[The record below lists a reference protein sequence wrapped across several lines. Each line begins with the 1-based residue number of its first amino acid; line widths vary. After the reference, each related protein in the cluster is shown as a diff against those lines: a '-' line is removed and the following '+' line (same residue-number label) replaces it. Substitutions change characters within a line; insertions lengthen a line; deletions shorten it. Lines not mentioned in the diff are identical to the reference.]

1 MTLGDQ
7 LLKRALTDGETGLG
21 NGMSL
26 RLELERAIPRAERY
40 GFPLGLVR
48 VRCAAPRAEAATAL
62 FRHLAAGLRRSD
74 FLARTGEREVTL
86 LLTHDDAEEAP
97 QVIDRLTR
105 LCDEF
110 RALPQGAA
118 VGTEIRSELE
128 TENLGSLLERI

>member
-48 VRCAAPRAEAATAL
+48 VRCDAPRPEAATAL
-62 FRHLAAGLRRSD
+62 FRHLATGLRRSD

-86 LLTHDDAEEAP
+86 LLTHDDAEAP
-97 QVIDRLTR
+97 QVIDRLAR
-105 LCDEF
+105 LCEEF
-110 RALPQGAA
+110 RALPQGAS
-118 VGTEIRSELE
+118 VNTEIRSEME

>member
-21 NGMSL
+21 NAMSL

-48 VRCAAPRAEAATAL
+48 VRCESPAPEAATAL
-62 FRHLAAGLRRSD
+62 FRHLATGLRRSD

-86 LLTHDDAEEAP
+86 LLTHDDAEAP
-97 QVIDRLTR
+97 QVIDRLSQ
-105 LCDEF
+105 LCEEF
-110 RALPQGAA
+110 RAMPQGAS
-118 VGTEIRSELE
+118 VDTEIRSEME
-128 TENLGSLLERI
+128 TENLGSLLERL